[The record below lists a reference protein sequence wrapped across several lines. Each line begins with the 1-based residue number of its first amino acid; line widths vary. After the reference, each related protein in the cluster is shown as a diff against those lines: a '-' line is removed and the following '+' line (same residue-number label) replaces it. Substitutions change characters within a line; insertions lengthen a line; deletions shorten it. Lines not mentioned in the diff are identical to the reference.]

1 MPSINTV
8 KYRTFLA
15 QQFYTTLL
23 ISGAN
28 ANVKANLTSTNTSV
42 MSAGAAPASE
52 FYLAVGR
59 PEPWTSEAAP
69 PTPAQT
75 TQNLDFTG
83 WRSLLGVK
91 HVTANTSAL
100 VVARHDWAAN
110 TVYTQYDDEN
120 ATLTSNTFYVLDTS
134 DLPYKV
140 YKCLWNN
147 ADATHPTG
155 ANSTVA
161 PSSTGSTVTP
171 ALTADGY
178 VWKYM
183 YTIGT
188 DQYTFLTSAW
198 MPVTTNATVSTNAT
212 DYAGQLSP
220 VVPLLVSAGGS
231 GYNAAVNVTT
241 TFVGDGLG
249 AFINGAST
257 NTNIKIVA
265 GAIANVMLSNSN
277 NLGYTTV
284 DTLTLTQ
291 AGVSN
296 TATVRALIPPFPNH
310 GHDAVKELGCVS
322 VMLTGELAYDEAH
335 GNSSLTVVNNYRRIM
350 LIRDPL
356 LANGSVANDTFYQ
369 QTYDCVLTSNT
380 GVFAPDDVVTVSN
393 TVATTTY
400 VVTGTVVDVIA
411 ANATHNKMRIT
422 NVNDRGRTVAYVAN
436 DTITSNTVSAVLGT
450 ITVPELKFFSG
461 NILYMDQR
469 LAVTRASDQ
478 LEEIKLVFTF

>member
-1 MPSINTV
+1 MSSINTD

-15 QQFYTTLL
+15 QQFYTALL
-23 ISGAN
+23 LSGAN
-28 ANVKANLTSTNTSV
+28 ANVKANMASTNTSV

-59 PEPWTSEAAP
+59 PHAWTSDAAP
-69 PTPAQT
+69 PTPTQA

-83 WRSLLGVK
+83 WRDLLGVK

-100 VVARHDWAAN
+100 VIARHDWAVN
-110 TVYTQYDDEN
+110 TVYTQYDDTN
-120 ATLTSNTFYVLDTS
+120 TTLNSNTFYVLDTS

-147 ADATHPTG
+147 TDATHTSG

-188 DQYTFLTSAW
+188 DQYKFLTAAW

-212 DYAGQLSP
+212 TYAGQLSTI
-220 VVPLLVSAGGS
+220 VPLLVSAGGS
-231 GYNAAVNVTT
+231 AYNAAVNVTT
-241 TFVGDGLG
+241 SLLGDGLG
-249 AFINGAST
+249 AFINGASS
-257 NTNIKIVA
+257 NTNIKIVS
-265 GAIANVMLSNSN
+265 GAIANVALSNSS

-296 TATVRALIPPFPNH
+296 TATVRALIPPYPNH
-310 GHDAVKELGCVS
+310 GHDAAKELGCVS

-356 LANGSVANDTFYQ
+356 LANGSVANDIFYQ

-380 GVFAPDDVVTVSN
+380 GVFEPDDTVTVSN
-393 TVATTTY
+393 TVGATTF

-411 ANATHNKMRIT
+411 ANATHNKVRIT
-422 NVNDRGRTVAYVAN
+422 NVNDRGRTVAYAN
-436 DTITSNTVSAVLGT
+436 TDTLTSNAVTAVLGT
-450 ITVPELKFFSG
+450 ITVPELQFFSG
-461 NILYMDQR
+461 DILYMDQR
-469 LAVTRASDQ
+469 VPVTRSSDQ